1 MPMLQSRETD
11 ELTDAVQKTEMRMDV
26 ETGQNITERDL
37 DRILLRGILTY
48 VGNPRISIQLWNGN
62 ELTPPD
68 APPVARVKICARRAV
83 FEILRSPS
91 VGFGE
96 GYSKGT
102 IEIHGDVQACLNEID
117 ASIALR
123 QRKATFR
130 PGIRSLLNTVRGNSR
145 RRSRRNVHH
154 HYDIGNDFYRQ
165 WLDERMI
172 YTCAYFE
179 TPTATLAEAQ
189 LAKLDYVCRKLRLEP
204 GQKVVEAGCGW
215 GALAMHM
222 AEHYGV
228 DVLAYNSSA
237 EQVAFAREQVAAKK
251 LDDRVTFIED
261 DYRAIDEHCDVFVSV
276 GMLEHVG
283 LAHFEELGEIIAR
296 SLRPDGIGLL
306 HSIGRSFPNPTDP
319 WIVKHIFPGGH
330 IPSLSEIMR
339 VFEPQQFSIVDVEN
353 LRLHYARTCINWLQ
367 NFEAVADK
375 ITETHGEAFV
385 RMWRL
390 YLAGSA
396 AGFEAGSLQ
405 LYQIVFTP
413 AGNNNLPFTR
423 DYLYENRRKGTP
435 D

>member
-1 MPMLQSRETD
+1 MLQSRETD

-179 TPTATLAEAQ
+179 TPTATL
-189 LAKLDYVCRKLRLEP
+189 
-204 GQKVVEAGCGW
+204 
-215 GALAMHM
+215 
-222 AEHYGV
+222 
-228 DVLAYNSSA
+228 
-237 EQVAFAREQVAAKK
+237 
-251 LDDRVTFIED
+251 
-261 DYRAIDEHCDVFVSV
+261 
-276 GMLEHVG
+276 
-283 LAHFEELGEIIAR
+283 
-296 SLRPDGIGLL
+296 
-306 HSIGRSFPNPTDP
+306 
-319 WIVKHIFPGGH
+319 
-330 IPSLSEIMR
+330 
-339 VFEPQQFSIVDVEN
+339 
-353 LRLHYARTCINWLQ
+353 
-367 NFEAVADK
+367 
-375 ITETHGEAFV
+375 
-385 RMWRL
+385 
-390 YLAGSA
+390 
-396 AGFEAGSLQ
+396 
-405 LYQIVFTP
+405 
-413 AGNNNLPFTR
+413 
-423 DYLYENRRKGTP
+423 
-435 D
+435 